1 MNWRMSRCR
10 SVTYFIA
17 RSQRSNIG
25 GNQAKVK
32 RKLGENRLLPARKTR
47 FLYRLSKRVLV
58 VDDDPPIRHLVRTV
72 LNREGYSVDEADGG
86 RDALE
91 KIAWDGYDAIVLDLM
106 MPEISGYDVL
116 GAISQVRPNSKC
128 VVLISA
134 AGSVDIE
141 KADPTI
147 VRAKLRKPF
156 NIHEL
161 IKAVDACA
169 DGVE

>member
-1 MNWRMSRCR
+1 M
-10 SVTYFIA
+10 
-17 RSQRSNIG
+17 
-25 GNQAKVK
+25 
-32 RKLGENRLLPARKTR
+32 
-47 FLYRLSKRVLV
+47 LV